1 MLRGLLR
8 LLPVPCANTTTP
20 RTRSGTVSRP
30 GSGTV
35 PARTITSRS
44 VGVPSSAP
52 CPLSARRSKSTTSAS
67 AVCAKSRY
75 HWPMARNGSG
85 TSAQT
90 TSSTTLASAS
100 SEACGASGTAS
111 TTRAAP
117 CARATWQAA
126 RAVEPVAIPSSTTIA
141 VRPASGT
148 RG

>member
-1 MLRGLLR
+1 
-8 LLPVPCANTTTP
+8 
-20 RTRSGTVSRP
+20 
-30 GSGTV
+30 
-35 PARTITSRS
+35 
-44 VGVPSSAP
+44 
-52 CPLSARRSKSTTSAS
+52 
-67 AVCAKSRY
+67 
-75 HWPMARNGSG
+75 MARNGSG

-100 SEACGASGTAS
+100 IEACGASGTAS

-141 VRPASGT
+141 VLPASGT